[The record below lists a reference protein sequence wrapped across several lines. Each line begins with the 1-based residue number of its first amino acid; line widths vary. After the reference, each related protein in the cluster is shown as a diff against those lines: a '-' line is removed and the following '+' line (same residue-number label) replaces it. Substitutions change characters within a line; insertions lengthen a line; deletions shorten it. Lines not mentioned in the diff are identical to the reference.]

1 MDDVFGSPLSSVPS
15 SAYES
20 STLYNLRDRN
30 RSPSISPTRF
40 AVNTRK
46 ASQTG
51 MHTRSGRPSKPAPPR
66 NVTKDALIP
75 ARHKK
80 PTNPLEALL
89 REKKAA
95 DKRGNG
101 SAAFQR
107 AEDALRARVSF
118 GASPEDLSLAD
129 EDAAWQAIQE
139 CAQRQSSS
147 PILGPL
153 DDVVLGERETHI
165 LGSEAGV
172 KIERILVS
180 DKNNE
185 NKKPIKEK
193 ALGVPLWHEDADDDR
208 MDFDGE
214 YVANFGD
221 DSNHPVLA
229 LLQHLNGIGGT

>member
-1 MDDVFGSPLSSVPS
+1 
-15 SAYES
+15 
-20 STLYNLRDRN
+20 
-30 RSPSISPTRF
+30 
-40 AVNTRK
+40 
-46 ASQTG
+46 

-66 NVTKDALIP
+66 ILPRDLVTKDALIRV
-75 ARHKK
+75 RHKK

-147 PILGPL
+147 PMLGPL

-208 MDFDGE
+208 MDVDGE
-214 YVANFGD
+214 YVANFGEG
-221 DSNHPVLA
+221 SNHPVLA